1 MTERFEFTDG
11 IKKTLYILM
20 VVGLVGLLGSFI
32 LYPENQH
39 SRFWTNLLINSYFFT
54 GIGIFGIFFVAA
66 NTLGYSGWI
75 SVVKRVVMSLS
86 GFVVV
91 GAVLTLVIVGASYA
105 HLHNLYDHWMIED
118 HRKLL
123 DVTKQ
128 TFYNPTF
135 WAARMVLYVVL
146 WVVLGNRVVKVFSA
160 KNMNDKAVYKWSKLW
175 AALWILVF
183 AVTESFA
190 SWDYVMCIDP
200 HWYSTLFGWYNF
212 ASYGCAAFAF
222 SILLVLFLKSRGYL
236 AQVNENHIHDLGKF
250 MFGFSIFWTYLW
262 FSQFML
268 QWYGNMPEDTNYWV
282 KRFNVPTLKFTIFLA
297 LALNFLFPLLV
308 ILKRGNKRN
317 YKIIG
322 FASVVIIFGHY
333 LDFFNMVA
341 LEPNAVET
349 HHAAKHEASIQ
360 KADYTLL
367 AENKGAKEA
376 VAAAEAVATTE
387 AVAATDAAKEEVHA
401 TEAHVEHAAE
411 AHGEHAT
418 EAHGEHTE
426 GHGEHAAVTS
436 YVGLGIFEL
445 MVLAGFVGAFLF
457 MFFNTL
463 SKEPL
468 INESDPYLKESL
480 RHHVEYA

>member
-1 MTERFEFTDG
+1 
-11 IKKTLYILM
+11 
-20 VVGLVGLLGSFI
+20 
-32 LYPENQH
+32 
-39 SRFWTNLLINSYFFT
+39 
-54 GIGIFGIFFVAA
+54 
-66 NTLGYSGWI
+66 
-75 SVVKRVVMSLS
+75 
-86 GFVVV
+86 
-91 GAVLTLVIVGASYA
+91 
-105 HLHNLYDHWMIED
+105 
-118 HRKLL
+118 
-123 DVTKQ
+123 
-128 TFYNPTF
+128 
-135 WAARMVLYVVL
+135 
-146 WVVLGNRVVKVFSA
+146 
-160 KNMNDKAVYKWSKLW
+160 
-175 AALWILVF
+175 
-183 AVTESFA
+183 
-190 SWDYVMCIDP
+190 
-200 HWYSTLFGWYNF
+200 
-212 ASYGCAAFAF
+212 
-222 SILLVLFLKSRGYL
+222 
-236 AQVNENHIHDLGKF
+236 
-250 MFGFSIFWTYLW
+250 
-262 FSQFML
+262 ML

-333 LDFFNMVA
+333 LDFFNMVS
-341 LEPNAVET
+341 LEPNAVEEA

-387 AVAATDAAKEEVHA
+387 AVAATDAVKEEVHA
-401 TEAHVEHAAE
+401 TEVNVEHAAE
-411 AHGEHAT
+411 AHGEHA
-418 EAHGEHTE
+418 E
-426 GHGEHAAVTS
+426 GHGEHAEEVKS